1 MFSINIKTA
10 YWKLT
15 FLFVLIS
22 TIGNA
27 SPFLDSVK
35 NCDKSTAVLDLY
47 ESKDESYEIT
57 DSLFAEHSAIL
68 ANEINDTYVIH
79 QLAWCL
85 YKKRNSQKSEAIIVL
100 EDLKKHLAQSSIS
113 GSNVASYYTLY
124 GILLYELHE
133 SEKARTKFLKGLD
146 YSVLNQD
153 TIGEKGNLIN
163 VGNTYFIQDN
173 LDSAL
178 FWFQKAEKHSNIN
191 EFEANRKNNIATIYM
206 NMDKYPEA
214 ISMFNELLT
223 DSTSTVSNQAS
234 IHFNLAII
242 YERKKEFDT
251 SIFHLK
257 EILKIQDQWSEQL
270 RLSQVYQMLSHCYEL
285 QLDSEQALNFLK
297 MADSLKQIENFPE
310 QLDII
315 ETIKSDYEK
324 KLLETEAN
332 FSKKEV
338 EILSSK
344 KRVLQ
349 IFLGITVVMIFIIS
363 LLLIIKNRQNKVLL
377 KQNIEIAKRDY
388 PEVKKSSELD
398 ETELELVKKFE
409 IYLIDKKG
417 FADQSITL
425 DKVSKKLKTNRTYLS
440 KAINVHY
447 NCNFNEVLN
456 RFRIQE
462 ARKLLIDK
470 EYDHFSIEGVA
481 KTIGYNTISTFNSSF
496 KKETGLTPSYFRKN
510 TINS

>member
-1 MFSINIKTA
+1 MFLINCQKT

-15 FLFVLIS
+15 VLFLVIS
-22 TIGNA
+22 ITGKA
-27 SPFLDSVK
+27 SPFLDSIK
-35 NCDKSTAVLDLY
+35 HCEKSTAVLDLY
-47 ESKDESYEIT
+47 ESKGDSFELT
-57 DSLFAEHSAIL
+57 DSVFARHSEIL
-68 ANEINDTYVIH
+68 ANEINDTYIIH
-79 QLAWCL
+79 QLAWSL
-85 YKKRNSQKSEAIIVL
+85 YKKRNSQKSEAIIIL
-100 EDLKKHLAQSSIS
+100 ENLKDYLGEKSIS

-163 VGNTYFIQDN
+163 VGNTYFIEN
-173 LDSAL
+173 ELDSAL
-178 FWFQKAEKHSNIN
+178 SWFQKAEKFNNIIQ
-191 EFEANRKNNIATIYM
+191 FETNRKNNIATIYM

-214 ISMFNELLT
+214 ISMFNELLM

-242 YERKKEFDT
+242 YKRKKKFDT
-251 SIFHLK
+251 AVFHLK

-270 RLSQVYQMLSHCYEL
+270 RLSQVYSMLSQCFESK
-285 QLDSEQALNFLK
+285 QETKEALKFLK
-297 MADSLKQIENFPE
+297 MADSLKQMENFPE
-310 QLDII
+310 QADII

-377 KQNIEIAKRDY
+377 KQNVEIAKRDY
-388 PEVKKSSELD
+388 PEVKKPSGLD

-409 IYLIDKKG
+409 EYLIVKKG
-417 FADQSITL
+417 FADNSITL
-425 DKVSKKLKTNRTYLS
+425 DKASKKLKTNRTYLS
-440 KAINVHY
+440 KAINAHY
-447 NCNFNEVLN
+447 NCNFNELLN

-470 EYDHFSIEGVA
+470 EFDHFSIEGIA

-510 TINS
+510 SLNS